1 MTESEVDALVTAAVR
16 HGVRV
21 QANQRPRKLDD
32 ATLAEAYRHHLSG
45 LNLRCLG
52 RYYGVSST
60 YLSAAFGRK
69 GWPVRNYTC
78 KRVRAAAMAGGGS
91 EP

>member
-21 QANQRPRKLDD
+21 EANQRPRLLSDE
-32 ATLAEAYRHHLSG
+32 TLAEAYRYHLSG

-52 RYYGVSST
+52 RHYGVSSQ
-60 YLSAAFGRK
+60 YLSHAFARK
-69 GWPVRNYTC
+69 EWPVRNYTC
-78 KRVRAAAMAGGGS
+78 KRVRAAALAGDGR
-91 EP
+91 E